1 MNVTGTMMPN
11 QVLQFTASSP
21 GATSYSWNFG
31 DGYSSILQN
40 PSHTYGATGIFIVT
54 LVVQNAT
61 CTVTKYDTL
70 NIGVIGV
77 EEVLIE
83 DGMAVSPNPFS
94 DETRIGVTLPENLD
108 VTLKIY
114 DINGRTIY
122 QTTKQYAKGSNEIL
136 INANMINANG
146 VLYYEVST
154 KYGTEMRKM
163 IRLKN

>member
-1 MNVTGTMMPN
+1 MKELLFSKTD
-11 QVLQFTASSP
+11 QL
-21 GATSYSWNFG
+21 
-31 DGYSSILQN
+31 
-40 PSHTYGATGIFIVT
+40 T
-54 LVVQNAT
+54 L
-61 CTVTKYDTL
+61 
-70 NIGVIGV
+70 
-77 EEVLIE
+77 
-83 DGMAVSPNPFS
+83 F